1 MTTAR
6 GDISP
11 IADEESRETLDM
23 ECKYSTAKSDKDI
36 RLQLQANM
44 YNLLVRDFIKKL
56 ESVSSLKELSKV
68 LELKRL
74 TIYGMSLGTIGGV
87 EVSKF

>member
-1 MTTAR
+1 MRKVGKHWTWNA
-6 GDISP
+6 
-11 IADEESRETLDM
+11 
-23 ECKYSTAKSDKDI
+23 DKDI